1 MLVFGLITGAIS
13 VLCFALLIG
22 IRIGRHLEANGI
34 VKTSPNTGSPKL
46 PTLEE
51 CQKVVQSHIR
61 SDIFVGTSV
70 NVTECVYNFI
80 SRQLSGRA

>member
-34 VKTSPNTGSPKL
+34 VKTSPNTASAPYRQAFIIC
-46 PTLEE
+46 E
-51 CQKVVQSHIR
+51 CGRQHAYPV
-61 SDIFVGTSV
+61 DALT
-70 NVTECVYNFI
+70 NV
-80 SRQLSGRA
+80 SGEIQRT